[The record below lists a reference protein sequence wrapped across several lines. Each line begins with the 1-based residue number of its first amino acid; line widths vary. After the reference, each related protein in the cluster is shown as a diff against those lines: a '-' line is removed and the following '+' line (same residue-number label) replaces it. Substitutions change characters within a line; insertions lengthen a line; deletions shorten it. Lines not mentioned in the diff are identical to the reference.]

1 MLDMTLALDFHSKTA
16 PFHFSLSLVTLSP
29 NVTGNPDLV
38 AFLRARIEA
47 NGPVPF
53 PWFMEQAL
61 YHPEH
66 GYYASGAGGPG
77 RMGDYFTSVS
87 AGAVFGKLLAIQ
99 FREMWERMGKPG
111 KFTIVEQGANNGDF
125 AHDVLSVARADAPEF
140 FTAVRYVIVEQFA
153 ILQKRQEEKLAGF
166 AVEWRASLDALE
178 NFEGVHFSNELL
190 DAMPVHLVRFTGGKW
205 MERYVDWREGAFVWS
220 DVEIAPGKLREWVS
234 NFSTEYPEGYTTEVN
249 LEAREWMAALSTKLS
264 RGHVLIADYGYPREI
279 FYSPERTTGTLACY
293 SQHRRGDDPLVGV
306 GLADIT
312 AHVDFTSVAEAA
324 TVRGLRVVGFTDQ
337 HHFMVGLGKEA
348 FPDATEKPDAT
359 RQKEL
364 RIFSTLMHPSIMGM
378 NFKFLGLEKSVPS
391 PAPLAGFQFSGDG
404 LSALGLA

>member
-1 MLDMTLALDFHSKTA
+1 
-16 PFHFSLSLVTLSP
+16 
-29 NVTGNPDLV
+29 
-38 AFLRARIEA
+38 
-47 NGPVPF
+47 
-53 PWFMEQAL
+53 MEQAL

-66 GYYASGAGGPG
+66 GYYASGTGGPG

-125 AHDVLSVARADAPEF
+125 GHDVLSAARENAPEF
-140 FTAVRYVIVEQFA
+140 FEAVRYVIVEPFA
-153 ILQKRQEEKLAGF
+153 ILQKRQKEKLSGF
-166 AVEWRASLDALE
+166 AVEWRTGLDALE

-205 MERYVDWREGAFVWS
+205 MERCVDWREGTFAWC
-220 DVEIAPGKLREWVS
+220 DAEIAPGKLLELVS
-234 NFSTEYPEGYTTEVN
+234 KLPAEYPDGYTTEVN
-249 LEAREWMAALSTKLS
+249 LDAPEWVAALSTKLV
-264 RGHVLIADYGYPREI
+264 RGYVLIADYGYPREV
-279 FYSPERTTGTLACY
+279 FYSEARTTGTLACY
-293 SQHRRGDDPLVGV
+293 SQHQRSDDPLVGV

-324 TVRGLRVVGFTDQ
+324 MAHGLRVVGFTDQ

-348 FPDATEKPDAT
+348 FPDATEKPDAA

-364 RIFSTLMHPSIMGM
+364 RIFSTLMHPSIMGL
-378 NFKFLGLEKSVPS
+378 NFKFLGLEKNLPPS
-391 PAPLAGFQFSGDG
+391 SPSPLAGFQFSKNPYE
-404 LSALGLA
+404 ALGVE